1 MQLPAPESLADLIAD
16 GAIAQ
21 ADASALFAATIGEV
35 KQVDFTHGD
44 TSDGPRTEVI
54 IHAGSGRH
62 TFHAIPVATIDAEQ
76 WTWLHHDSAPFD
88 IPELSGTHPL
98 SDALIAAARTLH
110 GNAPA
115 LLVPGAGT
123 TTAVIVETPPPA
135 TPPRLALITGLA
147 NLPPDLERRRALLG
161 FAAARGLGVRENG
174 DQISFSDGTTVTL
187 SDGRVTDISGGM
199 TLAESRAD
207 AFYHSA
213 EHQYFFQG
221 VLPDARV
228 SLDPAAGTAA
238 VVSPAGQVTA
248 AATVIAT
255 MTEHTWRWAWA
266 DQQLR
271 HAQASQG
278 AQSLHRFGMDQ
289 GIPELFTAE
298 LPLHRAREL
307 KLHVAAKPVVHRWI
321 HATAPLAQGRWAVLL
336 LDAPQLHL
344 PAPSHSAVSAT
355 LNTTPPAGLD
365 IRRAVS
371 AYAEFRGLRVAH
383 TDTEVVVYVEG
394 QPVPVAV

>member
-35 KQVDFTHGD
+35 SQVEFTHGD
-44 TSDGPRTEVI
+44 TPDGPRTEVT
-54 IHAGSGRH
+54 IHARSGRH
-62 TFHAIPVATIDAEQ
+62 TFRAVPVATVDAGQ
-76 WTWLHHDSAPFD
+76 WTWLHDDAPFD

-115 LLVPGAGT
+115 LLVPDAGT

-147 NLPPDLERRRALLG
+147 NLPAGIDLRRALLG
-161 FAAARGLGVRENG
+161 FAAARGLGARDSG
-174 DQISFSDGTTVTL
+174 DQLSFSDGTTVTL
-187 SDGRVTDISGGM
+187 TGDRVADVSGGM
-199 TLAESRAD
+199 SLDQARAD
-207 AFYHSA
+207 AFYHSV
-213 EHQYFFQG
+213 EHQYFLQG
-221 VLPDARV
+221 VLPEAQV
-228 SLDPAAGTAA
+228 SLDPAAGTAT

-266 DQQLR
+266 DENLR
-271 HAQASQG
+271 HTRSAQG

-289 GIPELFTAE
+289 GIPEFFTAE

-321 HATAPLAQGRWAVLL
+321 HATAPLDRDRWAVVL

-344 PAPSHSAVSAT
+344 PTPTQPVVAAT
-355 LNTTPPAGLD
+355 LNATPPAGLD